1 MEFYISVLFTLNR
14 NIEMNTEIRVSK
26 FDVNDEILR
35 FRTNDSEILAISNF
49 TYRPMF
55 SRLSLI
61 NIIKLVMCIL

>member
-1 MEFYISVLFTLNR
+1 LEFYISVLFTLNR

>member
-1 MEFYISVLFTLNR
+1 
-14 NIEMNTEIRVSK
+14 MNTEIRVSK